1 VTRRRSWELVV
12 APSAERTLARLPGKA
27 AAAIVEFLVGPLT
40 TDPIRVGHHLRGELA
55 GLLAARRGPYR
66 IIYELDEERR
76 RILVLRIDHRAD
88 VYRPR

>member
-1 VTRRRSWELVV
+1 MVV
-12 APSAERTLARLPGKA
+12 APSADRALSRLPEKA

-40 TDPIRVGHHLRGELA
+40 REPVRVGHPLRGELA
-55 GLLAARRGPYR
+55 GLWAGRRGPYR
-66 IIYELDEERR
+66 VVHELDEARR